1 MSKSVNNPLAPKP
14 DLDFLSILGSGSFGT
29 VIKAYDNNNYRREVA
44 VKKSSKTGNEISRE
58 LQIMIKTNRSKY
70 CVELI
75 DAFYTVTEMNEVIQN
90 LVLEY
95 MPESLATVIKRLH
108 HNKQRFSEIETAEIM
123 FQILKGL
130 EHIHELEIMHRD
142 IKPENIL
149 INFETLQTKIC
160 DFGSAKS
167 VKDGKNISYVVSR
180 FYRAPELILGCSDYG
195 TEIDIWAAGCI
206 LIELYI
212 GLPAFMGSNDSNQLI
227 QYLNLL
233 GGIPF
238 NCSIISSSPLPK
250 DILRAI
256 TLIEGKNDILNFFKH
271 SEKQKIVADLV
282 SKMLNYNPKE
292 RFTASQCLNHEFFD
306 DIRQKYK
313 IECN

>member
-1 MSKSVNNPLAPKP
+1 MNKSVNNPLAPKP
-14 DLDFLSILGSGSFGT
+14 DLDFLSVLGSGSFGT
-29 VIKAYDNNNYRREVA
+29 VIKAYDNNNNRREVA
-44 VKKSSKTGNEISRE
+44 VKKSSKIGNEISRE
-58 LQIMIKTNRSKY
+58 IQIMIKTNRSKY
-70 CVELI
+70 CIELI

-90 LVLEY
+90 LVLEC
-95 MPESLATVIKRLH
+95 MPESLSAVIKRFYN
-108 HNKQRFSEIETAEIM
+108 NKQRFSEIEIAGIM

-130 EHIHELEIMHRD
+130 ENIHDLEIMHRD

-167 VKDGKNISYVVSR
+167 TKDGNNISYAVSR

-206 LIELYI
+206 LIELYT
-212 GLPAFMGSNDSNQLI
+212 GLPAFMGISDSNQLT
-227 QYLNLL
+227 QYINLL
-233 GGIPF
+233 GPIPY
-238 NCSIISSSPLPK
+238 NCSIISSSPLSK

-256 TLIEGKNDILNFFKH
+256 TLIAGKNDVLSFFKH

-292 RFTASQCLNHEFFD
+292 RFTANQCLDHEYFND
-306 DIRQKYK
+306 VRQKYK
-313 IECN
+313 N